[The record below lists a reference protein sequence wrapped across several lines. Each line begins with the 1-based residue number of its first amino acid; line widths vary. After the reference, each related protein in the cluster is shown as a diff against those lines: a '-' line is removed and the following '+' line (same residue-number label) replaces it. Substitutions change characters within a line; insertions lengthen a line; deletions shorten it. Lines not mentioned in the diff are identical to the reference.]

1 MLYARPKS
9 SLWRLWSGKMNHKR
23 NSLKIALCFF
33 LLFVIMETPVFALN
47 SEMDTLPMEQTR
59 VEKIWKNV
67 QMRQTSPAEEL
78 LLPVAK

>member
-1 MLYARPKS
+1 MREISNVFDARPKS
-9 SLWRLWSGKMNHKR
+9 SVWRLWSGKMNHKR

-59 VEKIWKNV
+59 LKKSEKTFK
-67 QMRQTSPAEEL
+67 
-78 LLPVAK
+78 